1 VAITDY
7 IEPRSLSLDY
17 AGTRK
22 DLVVELSQ
30 ALRALH
36 AIEGFPPLVDYL
48 DGLSDLVD
56 QAARSGVAA
65 AEALTAPLTAWAR
78 LYEVCRRLEPQLVS
92 SHNDLNPRNLL
103 YDGRRVW
110 LIDWEAAFRADRYVD
125 LAAIANVYAADAEG
139 EALLLR
145 TYFGRE
151 ATTAERARLY
161 LFRQVSHVFH
171 AAVFTV
177 GVAGQA
183 RAERLDGPEL
193 DAIHQGL
200 ALGEPLL
207 DTPEGR
213 LTYGLARWRRAMAG
227 IGSPA
232 FVEAAR
238 IAAIDP
244 AGHRPPAVAVV
255 AVIAGS
261 VRDLPPMSPRAALGQ
276 GPGAGA
282 DQQHVGR
289 LGALGATAPPRH
301 AARQQD
307 ARAVDVAPRLGGVL
321 DARRDAEPVEAGA
334 RGQGLD
340 RADVGLPSAAGAQ
353 AASTSSGRT
362 SARRLTASASVP
374 RGRRPGAC
382 RWSCGRGPTGWGWS

>member
-1 VAITDY
+1 MPPSPSQLPAVRKALRAAFGTDTLDAATPLSGGLSGAWLWRIRVGGIAYLLRVEAGRDALRDPHRGHACLKLAAEACLAPRVRYADPDDGVAITDY

-36 AIEGFPPLVDYL
+36 AIKGFPPLVDYL

-56 QAARSGVAA
+56 QAARSGAAA

-125 LAAIANVYAADAEG
+125 LSAIANVYAADAEG

-151 ATTAERARLY
+151 ASAAERARLY

-183 RAERLDGPEL
+183 RAERLDGPDL

-207 DTPEGR
+207 DTPERR
-213 LTYGLARWRRAMAG
+213 LTYGLARWRKAMAG

-238 IAAIDP
+238 IAI
-244 AGHRPPAVAVV
+244 
-255 AVIAGS
+255 
-261 VRDLPPMSPRAALGQ
+261 
-276 GPGAGA
+276 
-282 DQQHVGR
+282 
-289 LGALGATAPPRH
+289 
-301 AARQQD
+301 
-307 ARAVDVAPRLGGVL
+307 
-321 DARRDAEPVEAGA
+321 
-334 RGQGLD
+334 
-340 RADVGLPSAAGAQ
+340 
-353 AASTSSGRT
+353 
-362 SARRLTASASVP
+362 
-374 RGRRPGAC
+374 
-382 RWSCGRGPTGWGWS
+382 